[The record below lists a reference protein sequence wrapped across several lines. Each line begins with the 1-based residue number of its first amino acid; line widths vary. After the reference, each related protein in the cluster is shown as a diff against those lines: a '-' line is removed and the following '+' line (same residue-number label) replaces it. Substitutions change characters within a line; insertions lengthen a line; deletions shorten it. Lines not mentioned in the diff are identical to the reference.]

1 MKKFF
6 QNRSLRE
13 RLLILVFALIGFCW
27 WAPVALRRLGV
38 FRQQFSNYR
47 TDHETQELWLSHR
60 TEIETQAATVARTLD
75 PAKML
80 DASQAFTEL
89 NRMTSGLT
97 PEIVTGKT
105 LQSDQFALNNLTV
118 NIRRADIASLVNFYT
133 ELSARA
139 PYISIEQCLLSAE
152 RASPGL
158 INATFHVYS
167 IESLPPSK

>member
-1 MKKFF
+1 
-6 QNRSLRE
+6 
-13 RLLILVFALIGFCW
+13 LVFALIGFSW

-38 FRQQFSNYR
+38 FRQEFSNYR
-47 TDHETQELWLSHR
+47 TDHETQLLWLSHR
-60 TEIETQAATVARTLD
+60 TEIETHAATVARTLE
-75 PAKML
+75 PTKML

-105 LQSDQFALNNLTV
+105 LQSDQFALNNIQVTL
-118 NIRRADIASLVNFYT
+118 RRANMASLVNFYT

-139 PYISIEQCLLSAE
+139 PYLGIEQCVLSADHT
-152 RASPGL
+152 SPGL
-158 INATFHVYS
+158 ITAMFRVYS